1 MAYKFNIGTFK
12 IGGTFDMGSAS
23 DVVHKD
29 GTVDNDDLAG
39 SIADGKL
46 NQITTADKVAGSAV
60 QLKANSAI
68 EDSTGLA
75 IKDNIAGDGLAIA
88 NSGGNQVL
96 SVDVDDSSI
105 EINSDSLRVKASGV
119 TNNMLAG
126 SIANAK
132 LANSSVT
139 LAGQGVALGGSIT
152 SATLAGALALDDIG
166 VPDAAVSLNSQ
177 KITSLATPTADADAA
192 TKAYVDSVASGL
204 DIKESVKVAT
214 TGNITLSGTQTI
226 DGVGVLADDR
236 VLVKD
241 QTTASQNGIYLCKA
255 GAWQRATDF
264 AASNQEAGAFCFVEQ
279 GTVNGDNGFVC
290 TSNKGA
296 DVVGTDALAFSQ
308 FSGAGDITAGAAMTK
323 SGNTLDVAVDD
334 SSIEVSSDALRVKAL
349 GVTNAMLAGSIANAK
364 LANRTI
370 SGVALGANLNYLTVD
385 NATIRLDSGTTF
397 NGSAGRTIS
406 IKDGGVD
413 ADALNSSVAGAG
425 LSGGGGSALSI
436 DAAQTGITSILA
448 TDLKIGEDDQTKIDF
463 GETNKIEFYA
473 NNNKHLT
480 LEENSLKFDRGSLHL
495 KVREIT
501 TNAASSALDA
511 QAGQMIIAAPTGSGL
526 VVQLPQISGASLA
539 GLFYTIKNKN
549 TGSTTVAVA
558 TNGSEEIESS
568 SSNLTLEPGAA
579 INCVCDGVRW
589 HVY

>member
-1 MAYKFNIGTFK
+1 MAYKFQKGPFK
-12 IGGTFDMGSAS
+12 PAGKLDLGSTGEAAADS
-23 DVVHKD
+23 IVLAA
-29 GTVDNDDLAG
+29 GAIENADLAAISAG
-39 SIADGKL
+39 
-46 NQITTADKVAGSAV
+46 NKVEASAIE
-60 QLKANSAI
+60 LKANSAL
-68 EDSTGLA
+68 EDSSGLA

-364 LANRTI
+364 LANSTI
-370 SGVALGANLNYLTVD
+370 SGVALGANLNDLTVD
-385 NATIRLDSGTTF
+385 NSSIQLNSGTTF

-511 QAGQMIIAAPTGSGL
+511 EAGQMIVAAPTGSGL

-539 GLFYTIKNKN
+539 GLYYTIKNKDA
-549 TGSTTVAVA
+549 TQTVAIA
-558 TNGSEEIESS
+558 TNGSEQIEGA
-568 SSNLTLEPGAA
+568 SSNLTLEPQAA
-579 INCVCDGVRW
+579 VNCFCDGVRW

>member
-1 MAYKFNIGTFK
+1 MAYKFQKGTFK
-12 IGGTFDMGSAS
+12 PAGKLDLGSTGEAAADS
-23 DVVHKD
+23 IVLAA
-29 GTVDNDDLAG
+29 GAIENADLAAISAG
-39 SIADGKL
+39 
-46 NQITTADKVAGSAV
+46 NKVEASAIE
-60 QLKANSAI
+60 LKANSAL
-68 EDSTGLA
+68 EDDSGLA
-75 IKDNIAGDGLAIA
+75 LKSNIAGDGLALTA
-88 NSGGNQVL
+88 SGGNQVL
-96 SVDVDDSSI
+96 SVGVDDSSI

-364 LANRTI
+364 LANSTI
-370 SGVALGANLNYLTVD
+370 SGVALGANLNDLTVD
-385 NATIRLDSGTTF
+385 DATIRLDSGTTF